1 MAKILEKNFWA
12 RDFANVVCQTRIF
25 EDFITNFPDRLVRDR
40 LVGAVAT
47 RTMSIFKN
55 L

>member
-25 EDFITNFPDRLVRDR
+25 EDFIGNFPQKLARDKH
-40 LVGAVAT
+40 LGSFANKALD
-47 RTMSIFKN
+47 IFSKN
-55 L
+55 